1 MQANERSRLRTLV
14 ATQLGVDL
22 QDLVTGIRFL
32 DDLGVDSLDV
42 VELVMVLE
50 ESFDIIVPDEDVEGF
65 HTFGDVEAYV
75 EKRIAA

>member
-1 MQANERSRLRTLV
+1 MEANERSRLRSLV
-14 ATQLGVDL
+14 ASQLGVDL

-42 VELVMVLE
+42 DELVMVLE
-50 ESFDIIVPDEDVEGF
+50 ESFQIIVPDEDVEGF
-65 HTFGDVEAYV
+65 HTLGDVEAYV